1 MLRRARPITGS
12 AEQADCRRLRRSA
25 CFERRRIRAAM
36 HSIAPLNRRSS
47 RLLGVAAVAA
57 CLLFQTA
64 RVTADAGADA
74 LTRLRT
80 GNARFVADA
89 AEALPI
95 TNPRRT
101 ALAQGQSPFATV
113 LSCADSRVP
122 PEVIFHT
129 GLGDLFVVR
138 SAAHVADKAVMATI
152 EYGVD
157 RLHTPLL
164 VVMGHE
170 SCGIVKA
177 AIDTPE
183 ARPAEPNLDYL
194 LKALRPAVTRSA
206 SRPADT
212 RLRDAILANVE
223 ETINQLLDS
232 SAVIK
237 RLAETQQLTL
247 VGGYYELATGRVL
260 FSEPVHMLTR
270 PASAPAAKG
279 TSAAP
284 AAAHGPVA
292 RTATPAAAAPKPVT
306 SLPAAAHGTAVSATA
321 SPASAAKPNA
331 AVPASPPGTH
341 VPPPAPAGGAQT
353 TATH

>member
-1 MLRRARPITGS
+1 
-12 AEQADCRRLRRSA
+12 
-25 CFERRRIRAAM
+25 M
-36 HSIAPLNRRSS
+36 HSIAQLIRRFS
-47 RLLGVAAVAA
+47 RLLGVATAVAA
-57 CLLFQTA
+57 CLALQTT
-64 RVTADAGADA
+64 RVNADAGADA
-74 LTRLRT
+74 LTRLRI

-89 AEALPI
+89 TEALPI

-138 SAAHVADKAVMATI
+138 SAAHVTDKAVTATI

-157 RLHTPLL
+157 ILHTPLL

-177 AIDTPE
+177 AIDTPDSR
-183 ARPAEPNLDYL
+183 ATQPNLDYL
-194 LKALRPAVTRSA
+194 RKALRPAVTRSA

-237 RLAETQQLTL
+237 RLAETHQLTL
-247 VGGYYELATGRVL
+247 VGGYYELSTGRVL
-260 FSEPVHMLTR
+260 FSEPVHMLSR
-270 PASAPAAKG
+270 PASAPAAKS
-279 TSAAP
+279 TSAAQP
-284 AAAHGPVA
+284 AHAPSAD
-292 RTATPAAAAPKPVT
+292 RTATPSAKPVAATAAKPPVT
-306 SLPAAAHGTAVSATA
+306 SAGATA
-321 SPASAAKPNA
+321 SPAAAAKPG
-331 AVPASPPGTH
+331 ASTSAPSAGTH
-341 VPPPAPAGGAQT
+341 VPTPAPAGGAQAS
-353 TATH
+353 ATH